1 MDPGRSLGSVIKL
14 LTPSAD
20 YTDAYN
26 AWLAGI
32 PDHIYAIVFVI
43 KRMHAG
49 DEADW
54 RKCFS
59 VDIVNGT
66 AGHELKFGERKL
78 VGTYLRVGLLGENTW
93 RTYKLRQDFA
103 PAQKVQTEDD
113 ISVSVIVPRRSLQHL
128 GTVLTEETSY
138 KFVQNCEYRLFQR
151 PDDAIHRGLDRQTES
166 ELARADNF
174 IVNFEPLARQQ
185 VSEIIDRPVDLSQ
198 FTQPMQKLLLDMMNS
213 GDSYLV
219 CSNTPRLVNGVP
231 SRNPRYLQPRPDLI
245 NPVNRYV
252 GEMGIRLSRAVPADK
267 PVHSPVQ
274 AVLIGRRNNP
284 PEPSRG
290 IRPLSVYNPIHY
302 QELPE
307 LFMDFISALSGKS
320 PSTTGA
326 GSEGALTKGPFNC
339 LRPITDLNNAL
350 VSYLLT
356 GLDGFSTPAGHI
368 GPDVRVDHDIS
379 LLIPEIWCRL
389 SPQERSAKYLI
400 SQQLLQKLDDYEYN
414 GSRIPASRLGWRITP
429 RFIRHFGGRVFD
441 NPNKVFDEAILCPE
455 SQDPAAFA
463 DGVLF
468 IAEAQTKIARR
479 YFEDGSIELACPPLQ
494 ALLHIMADGTWQGLT
509 IHDPAF
515 RNLFTLDAMLTSE
528 WYQDRLQ
535 KRQEREQS
543 LWQRHVQSLDTFLN
557 SSEYSEEK
565 LVLDITGR
573 LDFARQMLAKVSAP
587 EYLSELAG
595 TLGADR
601 L

>member
-1 MDPGRSLGSVIKL
+1 
-14 LTPSAD
+14 
-20 YTDAYN
+20 
-26 AWLAGI
+26 
-32 PDHIYAIVFVI
+32 
-43 KRMHAG
+43 
-49 DEADW
+49 
-54 RKCFS
+54 
-59 VDIVNGT
+59 
-66 AGHELKFGERKL
+66 
-78 VGTYLRVGLLGENTW
+78 
-93 RTYKLRQDFA
+93 
-103 PAQKVQTEDD
+103 
-113 ISVSVIVPRRSLQHL
+113 
-128 GTVLTEETSY
+128 
-138 KFVQNCEYRLFQR
+138 VQNCEYRLFQR
-151 PDDAIHRGLDRQTES
+151 PDDAIHRGLDRQTEAD
-166 ELARADNF
+166 LARADNF
-174 IVNFEPLARQQ
+174 IVNFEPLARRQ

-198 FTQPMQKLLLDMMNS
+198 FTLPMQKLLQDMLNS
-213 GDSYLV
+213 DDSYVV

-231 SRNPRYLQPRPDLI
+231 SKNPRYLQPRPDLI
-245 NPVNRYV
+245 NPVNRYI

-284 PEPSRG
+284 PELAKG

-389 SPQERSAKYLI
+389 SPQERSAEFLI
-400 SQQLLQKLDDYEYN
+400 SQQLLQKLDDFQHE
-414 GSRIPASRLGWRITP
+414 GRVIPASRLGWRITP

-455 SQDPAAFA
+455 TQDPAAFA
-463 DGVLF
+463 DGILF
-468 IAEAQTKIARR
+468 IAEAQTRIATH
-479 YFEDGSIELACPPLQ
+479 YFEDGSVELACPPLK
-494 ALLHIMADGTWQGLT
+494 ALLHIMVKGTWEGLT
-509 IHDPAF
+509 VHDPAF
-515 RNLFTLDAMLTSE
+515 RNLFTLESMLQSE
-528 WYQDRLQ
+528 WYQERLQ

-543 LWQRHVQSLDTFLN
+543 LWQRHVQSLDNFLN
-557 SSEYSEEK
+557 SSEYNEEK
-565 LVLDITGR
+565 LHLDIVGR
-573 LDFARQMLAKVSAP
+573 LDFARQMLAKVSAA
-587 EYLSELAG
+587 EYLTELSG